1 MLLIVFT
8 VSMFV
13 SATLLFLVEPML
25 AKMAL
30 PMLGGTP
37 AVWNTCLV
45 FFQAVLLSGYLYTYA
60 STRWLR
66 RRTQIAVHLGLVLS
80 AFAVL
85 PLHIPAGWVPPAQ
98 SNPIASILLML
109 SVAVGLPFFL
119 LSSSTP
125 MLQRWFSES
134 GDKQAADPYFL
145 YAASNAGSLAGL
157 LGYPLLLEPNL
168 RLSEQSRLWSY
179 GYALFVCLT
188 AACGLLA
195 WRALSSPSLMD
206 TAESPQAEQAQPVRI
221 WPQRLRWIA
230 LAFVPSSL
238 MMGVTTAL
246 TTDVPSI
253 PLFWVLPLAIYL
265 LSFVLVFAKRPPISH
280 QWLVQR
286 LPFILLIALIPT
298 LIQQK
303 FALLL
308 LLPLYLGTLFAV
320 AMVSHGQLALTRPAV
335 SRLTEFYLWI
345 SFGGVLGGIFN
356 ALIAP
361 VVFST
366 VLEFP
371 LVLVLAAL
379 LRPSTDER
387 VLSPAQAVW
396 ARRKDWLLPAALGI
410 CQAGVLLAL
419 ARAGIQIGRPLVILI
434 FGYSMLW
441 CLSFGRRSLR
451 FSLGLVALL
460 AASTLYTPDFGHVF
474 TTQRNFF
481 GVVRVTD
488 SPNGRLRYLIHGATL
503 HGSQNLDPAQS
514 REPLA
519 YYTRSGPAGAVLRT
533 LQAKTLQDS
542 NGQPRPARWAV
553 VGLGAGA
560 MACYRLPGE
569 SLTYYEIDPLVV
581 RAAVDTRYFT
591 FLNQC
596 APQARTSLATPV
608 NSAMRPTAVTTSSLS
623 TPSAAT

>member
-1 MLLIVFT
+1 M
-8 VSMFV
+8 
-13 SATLLFLVEPML
+13 
-25 AKMAL
+25 MA
-30 PMLGGTP
+30 
-37 AVWNTCLV
+37 
-45 FFQAVLLSGYLYTYA
+45 
-60 STRWLR
+60 
-66 RRTQIAVHLGLVLS
+66 
-80 AFAVL
+80 
-85 PLHIPAGWVPPAQ
+85 
-98 SNPIASILLML
+98 
-109 SVAVGLPFFL
+109 
-119 LSSSTP
+119 
-125 MLQRWFSES
+125 
-134 GDKQAADPYFL
+134 
-145 YAASNAGSLAGL
+145 
-157 LGYPLLLEPNL
+157 
-168 RLSEQSRLWSY
+168 
-179 GYALFVCLT
+179 
-188 AACGLLA
+188 
-195 WRALSSPSLMD
+195 
-206 TAESPQAEQAQPVRI
+206 
-221 WPQRLRWIA
+221 
-230 LAFVPSSL
+230 
-238 MMGVTTAL
+238 VTTAL

-596 APQARTSLATPV
+596 APQARIVLGDARLELRDAPDGSYDLIALDAFSGDMIPMHLVTREALALYLRKLAPGGILAFHMTNLYLRLGPTFGALAHDAGLVALMSDDSAIPQDQLDAGKFPSQWLVMARSPADLGALETDPRWTPV
-608 NSAMRPTAVTTSSLS
+608 RVDPS
-623 TPSAAT
+623 TQVWTDDYSNLLRVIKWK